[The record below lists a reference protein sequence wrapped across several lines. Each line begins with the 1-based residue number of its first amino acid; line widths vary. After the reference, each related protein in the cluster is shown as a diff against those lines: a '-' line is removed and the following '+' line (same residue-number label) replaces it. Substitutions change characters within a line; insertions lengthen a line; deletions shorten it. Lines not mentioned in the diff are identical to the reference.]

1 MNPDELLKQ
10 GIAAYKAGRKEEAR
24 ELFYQTL
31 ELDRNNEQAWMW
43 LSGAVDTN
51 RERRVC
57 LEEVLALNPNNA
69 IARRGLEHLQAISQ
83 EPVIPEPMAPMPAAP
98 EPVVTPAP
106 TTISRIA
113 PEPILSPEPPPAT
126 QVAPMPMFE
135 EPVPAPLEPDYQP
148 LPPEDVEDVEGKP
161 KRDIGAWI
169 FGGVIVVLICLI
181 ACIGLAI
188 LGSLAEQG
196 STTSAPTDSPSAITS
211 VVFENIAAHNAEDVE
226 RYMATLHSDA
236 PNYDQTRDVLSD
248 MYQNYDIQHSITG
261 VELLKTTKNRAEV
274 SFVLTTKKVRGPSFR
289 DNRVTGV
296 FILKKED
303 GRWKLYD
310 QKVDDIEYLE

>member
-1 MNPDELLKQ
+1 MNPDQLLKQ

-31 ELDRNNEQAWMW
+31 ELDRSNEQAWMW

-51 RERRVC
+51 HERRIC
-57 LEEVLALNPNNA
+57 LEEVLTLNPNNA
-69 IARRGLEHLQAISQ
+69 VAKRGLEHLQALGVEVSEPGAPQPVVSPDAPTISPSPA
-83 EPVIPEPMAPMPAAP
+83 ELDAGPEP
-98 EPVVTPAP
+98 
-106 TTISRIA
+106 
-113 PEPILSPEPPPAT
+113 LPAT
-126 QVAPMPMFE
+126 QVASMPMFE
-135 EPVPAPLEPDYQP
+135 EPAPAPLEPDYEP
-148 LPPEDVEDVEGKP
+148 HPPEGVEPVEGKP
-161 KRDIGAWI
+161 KRDLGAWI
-169 FGGVIVVLICLI
+169 FGATIMVLICLI

-188 LGSLAEQG
+188 LGSLADQG
-196 STTSAPTDSPSAITS
+196 GVTSSGPTDSPSTITS
-211 VVFENIAAHNAEDVE
+211 VVYENIAAHNAEDVE

-248 MYQNYDIQHSITG
+248 MYRNYDIQHTISE
-261 VELLKTTKNRAEV
+261 VELLKSTKTRAEV

>member
-1 MNPDELLKQ
+1 MNPDQLLKQ

-51 RERRVC
+51 RERRIC

-69 IARRGLEHLQAISQ
+69 IAKRGLEHLQALSEEPLSQ
-83 EPVIPEPMAPMPAAP
+83 EPPAP

-106 TTISRIA
+106 TTISRIV
-113 PEPILSPEPPPAT
+113 PEPVVSPEPPPVT

-135 EPVPAPLEPDYQP
+135 EPAPAQSEPDYQP
-148 LPPEDVEDVEGKP
+148 LPPEGIEEVEDKP

-169 FGGVIVVLICLI
+169 FGAVIVVLICLI
-181 ACIGLAI
+181 ACIGFAI
-188 LGSLAEQG
+188 LGSLVEQEG
-196 STTSAPTDSPSAITS
+196 NTTSAPTDSPSSITS

-226 RYMATLHSDA
+226 RYMATLHSNA
-236 PNYDQTRDVLSD
+236 PNYDQTRDVLAD

-261 VELLKTTKNRAEV
+261 VELLKSTKNRAEV
-274 SFVLTTKKVRGPSFR
+274 SFVLTTKKIRGPDFR

-310 QKVDDIEYLE
+310 QEVDDIEYLE